1 MSAQIYQFSSMRIQ
15 HNDIVK
21 ITDIKNITLSI
32 LGFLLSIAMIGV
44 ASVAS
49 IENDSVNMALLTVG
63 GILFVFSLYLILNN
77 RKKLVYR
84 PTKSDLRHY
93 ICYVDSLS
101 RMDVEKWIDGGMA
114 ASLMTFD
121 VKSNGTLRLDAAV
134 SADKKF
140 IAVQLSEYEALRY
153 EPYKIAYITG
163 ENVATVASI
172 FS

>member
-15 HNDIVK
+15 HNDIIK
-21 ITDIKNITLSI
+21 ITDIKNVTLSI
-32 LGFLLSIAMIGV
+32 LGFLLSIAMI
-44 ASVAS
+44 AISSAAS
-49 IENDSVNMALLTVG
+49 IESDVVNMTLLTVG

-77 RKKLVYR
+77 SKKLVYY

-93 ICYVDSLS
+93 ICYIDSS
-101 RMDVEKWIDGGMA
+101 NRIDVEKWIDAGMV
-114 ASLMTFD
+114 ASAITFEA
-121 VKSNGTLRLDAAV
+121 KSNGTLRLDAAV
-134 SADKKF
+134 SDDKKF

-153 EPYKIAYITG
+153 EPYKIAYIAG